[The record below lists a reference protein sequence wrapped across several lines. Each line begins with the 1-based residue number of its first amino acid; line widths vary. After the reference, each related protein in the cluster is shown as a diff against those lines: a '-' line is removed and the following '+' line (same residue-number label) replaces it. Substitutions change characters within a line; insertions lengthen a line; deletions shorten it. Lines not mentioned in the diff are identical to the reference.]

1 MPDTLY
7 TIQIIKK
14 GQRIVAA
21 SIPFASCFALG
32 DAMRDA
38 WTCAIDD
45 ENIPPDARLD
55 DYDFRVVKP

>member
-1 MPDTLY
+1 MPDALY
-7 TIQIIKK
+7 TVQISKK
-14 GQRIVAA
+14 GARTVVAA
-21 SIPFASCFALG
+21 IHFTACFALG

-45 ENIPPDARLD
+45 ESIPPDARLG